1 MANKILLRRGLKS
14 KLPTLSA
21 GEPAY
26 TTDSREFFM
35 GTGSGNVNMGGSQWY
50 TGTAMSGTSTS
61 STYSY
66 TSCPLVKVGDI
77 YLNTS
82 YGYIYQCTTAGSG
95 SSAKWNYKGTI
106 RGPQGATGATPSYFP
121 SNGYSSM
128 DDLTIDVVDLIG
140 EHLAPPT
147 TIIIGCVESK
157 HQGLVDY
164 VCMDGQDHSAIFKKA
179 IDALPSSG
187 GKITILEGSYS
198 IKNTISFSSKKVV
211 FEGMGSGTSINVNGT
226 FVTSGGNNNITIRD
240 IDIAASNV
248 DGGIFDLTNTDKID
262 LDNCSVSISIKSG
275 TVTSTNVTAAVN
287 GSGETD
293 VRFNNLSLTATFNAN
308 DGECGAVFRYCNLHG
323 DISKIK
329 ATRASGCDY
338 NVNIF
343 TDCKGRATNTAL
355 ITDRFILHGYRPFVI
370 DNCYVKC
377 YSITQ
382 IEYDNYGSVINSRI
396 CITGKGTIDWA
407 LTQIANCQIS
417 IPYATTKILCK
428 AEMFNNNKIEN
439 SASNMFVFSQ
449 YAIIVGNKSKYTMT
463 SSTPT
468 GAVIANNVVHSNM
481 SNILTDEE

>member
-121 SNGYSSM
+121 SNGYSSIY
-128 DDLTIDVVDLIG
+128 DLTLDVVDLKG

-147 TIIIGCVESK
+147 TITIGCVDSK
-157 HQGLVDY
+157 HQWLVDY
-164 VCMDGQDHSAIFKKA
+164 VCMAGQDHSAIFKKA

-198 IKNTISFSSKKVV
+198 IKNAISFSSKKVV

-240 IDIAASNV
+240 IDIVASNV
-248 DGGIFDLTNTDKID
+248 DGGIFDLTNTDKIN
-262 LDNCSVSISIKSG
+262 LDNCSMSVSIKSG
-275 TVTSTNVTAAVN
+275 IVMSTDVTAAVN
-287 GSGETD
+287 GSGKTD
-293 VRFNNLSLTATFNAN
+293 VHFNNLSLTATFNAN
-308 DGECGAVFRYCNLHG
+308 DGECGAVFRYCNVHG
-323 DISKIK
+323 DMSKIK
-329 ATRASGCDY
+329 VTRASGCDY
-338 NVNIF
+338 NVNTF
-343 TDCKGRATNTAL
+343 MVCKGRVTNTSL
-355 ITDRFILHGYRPFVI
+355 MSDHFILHGTDPFVI

-396 CITGKGTIDWA
+396 YITGKNTIHWA

-417 IPYATTKILCK
+417 IPYTTTKILCK
-428 AEMFNNNKIEN
+428 AEMFNNNKIGN

>member
-1 MANKILLRRGLKS
+1 MANKILLRRGTRAKI
-14 KLPTLSA
+14 PTLSA

-26 TTDSREFFM
+26 TTDTRELFM

-50 TGTAMSGTSTS
+50 TGTAMSGNSTS

-66 TSCPLVKVGDI
+66 TSCPFVKVGDI

-95 SSAKWNYKGTI
+95 SSAKWVYKGTI
-106 RGPQGATGATPSYFP
+106 RGPQGVPGATPSYFP
-121 SNGYSSM
+121 SSGYSSM
-128 DDLTIDVVDLIG
+128 DDLTMDVVDLIG

-147 TIIIGCVESK
+147 TIIIGCVDSK
-157 HQGLVDY
+157 HQWLVDY

-198 IKNTISFSSKKVV
+198 IKNTISLSSKKVV

-262 LDNCSVSISIKSG
+262 LDNCNMSISIKSG
-275 TVTSTNVTAAVN
+275 TVTSTDVTAVVN

-343 TDCKGRATNTAL
+343 TDCKGRVTNTAL

-396 CITGKGTIDWA
+396 CITGKGTINWA

>member
-1 MANKILLRRGLKS
+1 MANKILLRRGTRAKI
-14 KLPTLSA
+14 PTLSA

-26 TTDSREFFM
+26 TTDTRELFM

-50 TGTAMSGTSTS
+50 TGTAMSGNSTS

-66 TSCPLVKVGDI
+66 TSCPFVKVGDI

-95 SSAKWNYKGTI
+95 SSAKWVYKGTI
-106 RGPQGATGATPSYFP
+106 RGPQGVPGATPSYFP
-121 SNGYSSM
+121 SSGYSSM
-128 DDLTIDVVDLIG
+128 DDLTMDVVDLIG

-147 TIIIGCVESK
+147 TIIIGCVDSK
-157 HQGLVDY
+157 HQWLVDY

-198 IKNTISFSSKKVV
+198 VKNTISLSSKKVV

-262 LDNCSVSISIKSG
+262 LDNCNMSISIKSG
-275 TVTSTNVTAAVN
+275 TVTSTDVTAVVN

-343 TDCKGRATNTAL
+343 TDCKGRVTNTAL

>member
-95 SSAKWNYKGTI
+95 TTARWQYKACI
-106 RGPQGATGATPSYFP
+106 RGPQGATGATGSYFP
-121 SNGYSSM
+121 SNGYASM
-128 DDLTIDVVDLIG
+128 DDLTSDVNDLVG
-140 EHLAPPT
+140 NEKLAPPT
-147 TIIIGCVESK
+147 SITIACRDSQ
-157 HQGLVDY
+157 HQWLANYICPDN
-164 VCMDGQDHSAIFKKA
+164 QDHTSIFQQAINQLY
-179 IDALPSSG
+179 IG
-187 GKITILEGSYS
+187 GKITVLEGDYT
-198 IKNTISFSSKKVV
+198 IKGPLSLSGKKIII
-211 FEGMGSGTSINVNGT
+211 EGMGSGTSINVNGT

-240 IDIAASNV
+240 IDIVASNV
-248 DGGIFDLTNTDKID
+248 DGGIFDLTNTDKIN
-262 LDNCSVSISIKSG
+262 LDNCSMSVSIKSG
-275 TVTSTNVTAAVN
+275 IVASTDVTAAVN
-287 GSGETD
+287 GSGNTD
-293 VRFNNLSLTATFNAN
+293 VHFNNLSLTATFNAN
-308 DGECGAVFRYCNLHG
+308 DGECGAVFRYCNVHG
-323 DISKIK
+323 DMSKIK
-329 ATRASGCDY
+329 VTRASGCDY
-338 NVNIF
+338 NVNTF
-343 TDCKGRATNTAL
+343 MVCKGRVTNTSL
-355 ITDRFILHGYRPFVI
+355 MSDHFILHGTDPFVI

-382 IEYDNYGSVINSRI
+382 IEYDNHGSVINSRI
-396 CITGKGTIDWA
+396 YITGKNTIHWA

-417 IPYATTKILCK
+417 IPYTTTKILCK
-428 AEMFNNNKIEN
+428 AEMFNNNKIGN

>member
-95 SSAKWNYKGTI
+95 TTARWQYKACI
-106 RGPQGATGATPSYFP
+106 RGPQGATGATGSYFP
-121 SNGYSSM
+121 SNGYASM
-128 DDLTIDVVDLIG
+128 DDLTSDVNDLVG
-140 EHLAPPT
+140 NEKLAPPT
-147 TIIIGCVESK
+147 SITIACRDSQ
-157 HQGLVDY
+157 HQWLANYICPDN
-164 VCMDGQDHSAIFKKA
+164 QDHTSIFQQAINQLY
-179 IDALPSSG
+179 IG
-187 GKITILEGSYS
+187 GKITVLEGDYT
-198 IKNTISFSSKKVV
+198 IKGPLSLSGKKIII
-211 FEGMGSGTSINVNGT
+211 EGMGSGTSINVNGT
-226 FVTSGGNNNITIRD
+226 FVISGGNNNITIRD
-240 IDIAASNV
+240 IDIVASNV
-248 DGGIFDLTNTDKID
+248 DGGIFDLTNTDKIN
-262 LDNCSVSISIKSG
+262 LDNCSMSVSIKSG
-275 TVTSTNVTAAVN
+275 IVASTDVTAAVN
-287 GSGETD
+287 GSGNTD
-293 VRFNNLSLTATFNAN
+293 VHFNNLSLTATFNAN
-308 DGECGAVFRYCNLHG
+308 DVECGAVFRYCNVHG
-323 DISKIK
+323 DMSKIK
-329 ATRASGCDY
+329 VTRASGCDY
-338 NVNIF
+338 NVNTF
-343 TDCKGRATNTAL
+343 MVCKGRVTNTSL
-355 ITDRFILHGYRPFVI
+355 MSDHFILHGTDPFVI

-382 IEYDNYGSVINSRI
+382 IEYDNHGSVINSRI
-396 CITGKGTIDWA
+396 YITGKNTIHWA

-417 IPYATTKILCK
+417 IPYTTTKILCK
-428 AEMFNNNKIEN
+428 AEMFNNNKIGN
-439 SASNMFVFSQ
+439 SASDMFVFSQ